1 MLGITLKLQRYFILF
16 GAIYVALMA
25 AISLIVYFTGT
36 SLGVIASLVYLLGAG
51 SGTAS
56 LFVREQGRA
65 PEPAEKRGL
74 ALGCVGVT
82 FLISIVMTLS
92 LVIGNVGLAR
102 TPAALASAFG
112 ALSPLAWLAVLAFIA
127 AVYFGILS
135 LFFGWFARRQ
145 ARRTTG

>member
-1 MLGITLKLQRYFILF
+1 MLGSPLKLQRYFILF

-25 AISLIVYFTGT
+25 AISLIVYFTGI
-36 SLGVIASLVYLLGAG
+36 SLGVIASFVYLLGAG

-56 LFVREQGRA
+56 LFVREQKRA
-65 PEPAEKRGL
+65 PEPAEKRSL

-82 FLISIVMTLS
+82 FLISIVMTLA
-92 LVIGNVGLAR
+92 LVVSNVGLAQ

-112 ALSPLAWLAVLAFIA
+112 ALSPLMWLAILALVA
-127 AVYFGILS
+127 AVYYGILS

-145 ARRTTG
+145 AARQS